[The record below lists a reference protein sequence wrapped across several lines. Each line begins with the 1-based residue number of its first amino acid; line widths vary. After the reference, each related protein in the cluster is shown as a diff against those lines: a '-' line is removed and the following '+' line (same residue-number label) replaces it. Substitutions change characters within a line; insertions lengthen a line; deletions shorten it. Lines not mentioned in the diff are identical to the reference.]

1 MVEKIRLKE
10 LNHFLKQCGIG
21 IGSDEIDAT
30 PQFTVHHMHDWDHG
44 YDGFYGL
51 RVYEDGSY
59 DRGTGFS
66 GTRREFYADM
76 QEILSFLFSYFHERN
91 IKKLIIAPCYRYNQF
106 ALNAEKNDIFQEI
119 YAFLR
124 EYGVRKNER
133 SGIEIT
139 VDKHYKQ
146 IEMVIEGGF
155 RGISELCLFAPAQKV
170 LLAPSHHFGI
180 TFFTQNK
187 SKETETVLS
196 LLENYPNLKYFDFS

>member
-1 MVEKIRLKE
+1 MSVKDEVLKE
-10 LNHFLKQCGIG
+10 LENNKGDYISGGQLADNLGVSRNSVWKAIKALEKSGY
-21 IGSDEIDAT
+21 EINAI
-30 PQFTVHHMHDWDHG
+30 PNKG
-44 YDGFYGL
+44 YCL
-51 RVYEDGSY
+51 
-59 DRGTGFS
+59 
-66 GTRREFYADM
+66 
-76 QEILSFLFSYFHERN
+76 
-91 IKKLIIAPCYRYNQF
+91 
-106 ALNAEKNDIFQEI
+106 AEKNDIFQEI